1 MTPPKPQR
9 RPTRALLPPLDPQR
23 FVPTR
28 ERPVRA
34 KARQLQ
40 SDTEITPHSH
50 AWAQV
55 RGWVRDHRPGAT
67 YVPTLSTASAAA
79 GLAEGPQAYQA
90 AVCAPVAAERQGY
103 PALRDL
109 VDARV
114 DNNGAAQFAFDLDA
128 FIAAIERLA
137 P

>member
-1 MTPPKPQR
+1 MTPPKPQH

-55 RGWVRDHRPGAT
+55 VVCASGVARTPGAEGGGR
-67 YVPTLSTASAAA
+67 ASF
-79 GLAEGPQAYQA
+79 
-90 AVCAPVAAERQGY
+90 
-103 PALRDL
+103 
-109 VDARV
+109 
-114 DNNGAAQFAFDLDA
+114 DNELLGRICRAMK
-128 FIAAIERLA
+128 R
-137 P
+137 